1 MEDTIVIVILI
12 GAAIVVSLAAA
23 NWVMGLWGG
32 VQEEFMVRPMVYV
45 RYYGTGVG
53 GGATPVLNLLVE
65 NKGNAPVKILRIEL
79 QVSGGSYVN
88 MTNIT
93 VPAKGEISTTITSW
107 TTQGTPTAIGRGD
120 KVRVIIYTDRLDRLF
135 FDVVAS

>member
-23 NWVMGLWGG
+23 NWVTGMWSGI
-32 VQEEFMVRPMVYV
+32 QEEFMVRPMVYV

-53 GGATPVLNLLVE
+53 GNATPVLNLLVE

-88 MTNIT
+88 MTNI
-93 VPAKGEISTTITSW
+93 VIPAQGEISTTINSW
-107 TTQGTPTAIGRGD
+107 TTQGSPTAIERGD
-120 KVRVIIYTDRLDRLF
+120 RVRVIIYTDKLDRLF